1 MLLSLP
7 VIAPEVPAVIEFS
20 PAGER
25 HLRLVLAMSRMGMI
39 LDEDLAGLRR
49 TRMSAN
55 AIRVLIEKGWQRA
68 VRGDYEYKL
77 LSAYARLILPSEDDA
92 QEFISEDGT
101 PLVGVA
107 VNNNI
112 ELTHQGRPHQ
122 HKIDPHVW
130 LPHLSGWVVLTFLL
144 LPATTGQSPIR

>member
-7 VIAPEVPAVIEFS
+7 VLAPEVPAVIEFS

-39 LDEDLAGLRR
+39 LDEDLASLRR

-68 VRGDYEYKL
+68 VSGDYESV
-77 LSAYARLILPSEDDA
+77 SASFSTSICLI
-92 QEFISEDGT
+92 Q
-101 PLVGVA
+101 GVSL
-107 VNNNI
+107 
-112 ELTHQGRPHQ
+112 E
-122 HKIDPHVW
+122 
-130 LPHLSGWVVLTFLL
+130 
-144 LPATTGQSPIR
+144 